1 MVHGSIRHYSC
12 CWALSSTLATHVD
25 ERELASGNRSLRSV
39 TGRNVI
45 RKESA
50 MKWIT
55 RERAKVDRI
64 ACPWLISRFIDS
76 QPEFLYVPADQ
87 VLAEAATQEAI
98 PYDIPNVELGHKGP
112 LCSFDALMDKYELLG
127 HDPALDRVALI
138 VRGADTADKDLT
150 PESRGLDAIAGGF
163 QQMGISD
170 HEKLEKEF
178 PVYDALYVY
187 CGGTLPIRP
196 PYRGGR

>member
-1 MVHGSIRHYSC
+1 MCRHCRPCQAVRRHRGIESGSRAAPWHRHQPYL
-12 CWALSSTLATHVD
+12 CW
-25 ERELASGNRSLRSV
+25 RNRRA
-39 TGRNVI
+39 I
-45 RKESA
+45 

-64 ACPWLISRFIDS
+64 ACPWLISRFIDPS
-76 QPEFLYVPADQ
+76 PEFLYVPADQ
-87 VLAEAATQEAI
+87 VRAEAERQGAV
-98 PYDIPNVELGHKGP
+98 PYDIPDVELGHEGP
-112 LCSFDALMDKYELLG
+112 LCSFDAVMKKYGLPG
-127 HDPALDRVALI
+127 KDPALDRLALI

-170 HEKLEKEF
+170 HEKLAREF

-187 CGGTLPIRP
+187 CGGTLPIQP
-196 PYRGGR
+196 PSHQEVAL

>member
-1 MVHGSIRHYSC
+1 MMQGILSMVVQHM
-12 CWALSSTLATHVD
+12 LP
-25 ERELASGNRSLRSV
+25 ERWEQWRRTQSMLRS
-39 TGRNVI
+39 
-45 RKESA
+45 KECT

-64 ACPWLISRFIDS
+64 ACPWLISHFIDP

-87 VLAEAATQEAI
+87 VLAEAATQGAI
-98 PYDIPNVELGHKGP
+98 PYDIPGVELGHKGP
-112 LCSFDALMDKYELLG
+112 LCSFDALIAQYGLQDK
-127 HDPALDRVALI
+127 DAALDRLALI
-138 VRGADTADKDLT
+138 VRGADTSDKDLT

-170 HEKLEKEF
+170 HEKLAREF

-196 PYRGGR
+196 PSRTEIAL